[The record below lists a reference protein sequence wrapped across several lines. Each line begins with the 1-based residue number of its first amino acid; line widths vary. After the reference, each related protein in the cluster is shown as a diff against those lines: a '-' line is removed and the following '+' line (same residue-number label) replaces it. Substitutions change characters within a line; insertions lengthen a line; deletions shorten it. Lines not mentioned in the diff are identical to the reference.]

1 MIYIKKNNIKNFA
14 RYDNLLISPGRLYAF
29 LGERKIPKVWN
40 LPNPTKALKK
50 QIGTGNKLTYE
61 DARNLIDA
69 RIKDLDSKIESYE
82 NINAFRKIKKS
93 SQEEIRKTEEK
104 IKSLN
109 KKRESYKQFG
119 KDVKDYTN
127 YEASNL
133 INDLGKSK
141 DQKKIDKVKSA
152 VGPKLFKELKKDDTF
167 LNYLTTPISNEV
179 SAEIGFINNLK
190 NVGKSEKGASIGK
203 INKAFSK
210 EINPEGYEQIQK
222 RKAEA
227 AEIKR
232 KAIAEA
238 EEIKRKATA
247 EAAEKAKIDDYEKHL
262 ILEDMED
269 GFVRLTTGVT
279 VTKKALR
286 DFAAEAIHLD
296 TSKKIALARAS
307 GMIK

>member
-104 IKSLN
+104 IKNLN
-109 KKRESYKQFG
+109 KKRESYKQFE
-119 KDVKDYTN
+119 KDVEDYTN

-167 LNYLTTPISNEV
+167 LNYLTPSTSNQV
-179 SAEIGFINNLK
+179 SDEIGFINNLK

-203 INKAFSK
+203 INKEFSK
-210 EINPEGYEQIQK
+210 GLNSEEYQKIQE
-222 RKAEA
+222 RKARD

-232 KAIAEA
+232 KAAAEA
-238 EEIKRKATA
+238 AEIKRKATA
-247 EAAEKAKIDDYEKHL
+247 EAAEKAGIDAYEEYL
-262 ILEDMED
+262 IFEDMED
-269 GFVRLTTGVT
+269 GSVRLITDAI
-279 VTKKALR
+279 VTKETLR
-286 DFAAEAIHLD
+286 DYVTKAIHLNED
-296 TSKKIALARAS
+296 EKIALGRAM
-307 GMIK
+307 GMI